1 MKAAYIED
9 CGPPEKIVFGNLP
22 KPKPAERQA
31 LVKIEA
37 VAVNPIDTYIRA
49 GTVVMDLP
57 KPFIVGCDLAGVVE
71 AVGPEV
77 RRFQPGDRVWGSNQG
92 LLGRQ
97 GTFAEFAAVD
107 EQWLYPLPENID
119 SRAAAAGAL
128 VGITAHLALFREA
141 KLKTG
146 DAVFIAGGAGGVGS
160 CAIQMARI
168 VGARVMTIAGTK
180 EKLALCRQLGANTA
194 VNYKTADLDAALEEF
209 GPIDVWLET
218 RREPDLERAITR
230 MALGGRIVVVAGR
243 EARPKIPLGP
253 FYTKDCKLLGFAMFN
268 ASAEEQRKSAAEINR
283 WLGKGK
289 LQPRIDRVM
298 KLAEAAEAHRLQ
310 EQSTLGKSGTLA
322 GKIVLVP

>member
-1 MKAAYIED
+1 
-9 CGPPEKIVFGNLP
+9 
-22 KPKPAERQA
+22 
-31 LVKIEA
+31 
-37 VAVNPIDTYIRA
+37 
-49 GTVVMDLP
+49 
-57 KPFIVGCDLAGVVE
+57 
-71 AVGPEV
+71 
-77 RRFQPGDRVWGSNQG
+77 VWGSNQG

>member
-1 MKAAYIED
+1 VKAAYIED